1 MKTFLLKLI
10 LSAAALFAVSV
21 PLSAR
26 ADTYF
31 NCDAIEVFEF
41 SSRIHV
47 RCANTVTLD
56 GDVVRWIAIAKTD
69 ADKANR
75 FSSFATA
82 AILSGKSF
90 RVLLPESSATNVSGC
105 LVGDCRTPVAF
116 GLRN

>member
-10 LSAAALFAVSV
+10 LAAAAVFAVAT

-31 NCDAIEVFEF
+31 YCEANEVFEL
-41 SSRIHV
+41 SNRIHV
-47 RCANTVTLD
+47 RCSNTITLD
-56 GDVVRWIAIAKTD
+56 GDTVRWIAIAKTD

-90 RVLLPESSATNVSGC
+90 RVLLPEASTTNVSGC
-105 LVGDCRTPVAF
+105 LTSDCRTPVAF